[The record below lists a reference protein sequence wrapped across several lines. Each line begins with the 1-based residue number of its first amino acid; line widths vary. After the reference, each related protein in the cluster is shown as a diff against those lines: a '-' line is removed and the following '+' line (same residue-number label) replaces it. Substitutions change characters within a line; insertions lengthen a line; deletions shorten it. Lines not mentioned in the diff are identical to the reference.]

1 MQDKSKKAVAET
13 IWLVFFNETL
23 FKKGLISEA
32 ERNRMKLRIDAR
44 RPPASGKKVT

>member
-1 MQDKSKKAVAET
+1 MHDKSKKEAAET

-32 ERNRMKLRIDAR
+32 ERNRIEAR
-44 RPPASGKKVT
+44 RPSASGKKK